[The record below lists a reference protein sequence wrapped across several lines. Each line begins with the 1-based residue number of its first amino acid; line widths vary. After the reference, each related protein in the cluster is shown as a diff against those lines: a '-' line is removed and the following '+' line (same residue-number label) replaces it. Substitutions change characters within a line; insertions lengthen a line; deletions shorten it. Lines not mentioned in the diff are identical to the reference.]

1 MISTEILK
9 RDGISAVIFDIDN
22 TLAPYEEAEPS
33 DKIKNYF
40 KELHENGI
48 KTVFVSNNHGPRVEL
63 FSKTLDTPFFAD
75 SKKPLGKNMK
85 KAMKLMGS
93 DTGNTAIIGDQI
105 FTDVWAGKRQ
115 RIRTYLVPPIKDKTN
130 LFFKFKRMLEKPIVI
145 EYYKSRKEDIKDAD
159 ESIIRTWGKQ

>member
-1 MISTEILK
+1 MIVLSI
-9 RDGISAVIFDIDN
+9 N
-22 TLAPYEEAEPS
+22 